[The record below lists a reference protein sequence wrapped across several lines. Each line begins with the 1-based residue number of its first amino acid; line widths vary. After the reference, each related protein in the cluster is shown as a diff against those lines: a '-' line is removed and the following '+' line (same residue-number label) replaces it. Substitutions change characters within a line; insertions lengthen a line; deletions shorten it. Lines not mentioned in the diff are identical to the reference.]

1 MFKKIVPFLFY
12 PIVIILFLVV
22 MSHFK
27 HMDVLSNSEAAEID
41 RFLMVENRLNNS
53 ANTHEMKDKSL
64 QQTASQTTSDLPN
77 VHVND
82 NGKYVRYL
90 QTLLNIPEDGVYG
103 QETYDKVV
111 EFQLTN
117 ELDPDGVV
125 DQQTWNKLQKES

>member
-12 PIVIILFLVV
+12 PIAIILFLVV

-27 HMDVLSNSEAAEID
+27 HMDVLSNTEAAEID
-41 RFLMVENRLNNS
+41 RFLIVENRLNNS
-53 ANTHEMKDKSL
+53 ANTKEKKDKSL

-82 NGKYVRYL
+82 SGEYVRYL